1 MNCEWVKANAI
12 AYVYD
17 EMPDDARYELER
29 HTERCESCAREVS
42 SARAFHQVMS
52 AVPVDE
58 PSPNLLAASRMKL
71 QEALETTEQARGWQR
86 FTFDPFAW
94 LHQMKFAPA
103 LAVVLLMV
111 GFGAGVFTTWR
122 MGPKG
127 PVNGPDNDITQ
138 AKVTDPIASI
148 RGITQEPGTNRV
160 TIQYDSLQPQQVE
173 GSLDDAR
180 IQQLLLYAARNNQNS
195 GLRMDSVDLLMRK
208 PEDDRIREALIF
220 ALRYDTNPGVRLK
233 ALEGLRAYV
242 RQDVRV
248 RDAVLEALMRDSNSG
263 VRTEAIQMLQTVTAD
278 SSVRQALGQL
288 AQSDPNEYI
297 RKQAGT
303 VLTQLPEID

>member
-17 EMPDDARYELER
+17 EMADDAHYELEQ
-29 HTERCESCAREVS
+29 HTERCESCAGEVR

-58 PSPNLLAASRMKL
+58 PSPNFLAASRMKL
-71 QEALETTEQARGWQR
+71 QEALETTEQSRGWQR

-94 LHQMKFAPA
+94 LHQIKFAPA
-103 LAVVLLMV
+103 LALVLLMV
-111 GFGAGVFTTWR
+111 GFGGGVLATWR
-122 MGPKG
+122 RPAVEGTG
-127 PVNGPDNDITQ
+127 GGGGGT
-138 AKVTDPIASI
+138 TTASLVPAAI
-148 RGITQEPGTNRV
+148 RGISQEPGTNRV
-160 TIQYDSLQPQQVE
+160 TIQYDALQPQQVE

-195 GLRMDSVDLLMRK
+195 GLRMDSVDLLTRK